1 MCPPNRWFRLAPI
14 LPKGEGT
21 MSEDDA
27 RRKALEEAAAAR
39 KHVVQRG
46 QIGFTYKPTPPS
58 GPAPRSDDATTRRS
72 DNRRS

>member
-1 MCPPNRWFRLAPI
+1 M
-14 LPKGEGT
+14 
-21 MSEDDA
+21 MSEGDA
-27 RRKALEEAAAAR
+27 RRKTLEEAAAAR

-72 DNRRS
+72 DHRRS